1 MTQNGAVLFKNFDM
15 SKDPEGFRRVW
26 EALGAHILK
35 SHGTVTF
42 ILCRVIIPGH

>member
-26 EALGAHILK
+26 AALGANILR
-35 SHGTVTF
+35 SHCIVTF
-42 ILCRVIIPGH
+42 M